1 MQFHQILFI
10 SLMELH
16 LVILA
21 AGKGTRMRSAL
32 PKVLH
37 KIAAKS
43 MVEHVIDAASQLPN
57 ISSTQLVYGHGGD
70 LMQQALAHR
79 DVHWA
84 LQADQLGTGHAVA
97 QAMPS
102 LPDSG
107 KVLILYGDV
116 PLITTQTLAR
126 LVDAQPSGG
135 IGLLTVVLD
144 NPTGYGRIVREQGTV
159 VGIVEQKDANQA
171 QLAIEEV
178 NTGILVADAVDLK
191 HWLSN
196 LSNENAQNE
205 YYLTDIIAMAHQQ
218 GRQVIAAHPES
229 AVEVEGVNNKLQLA
243 QLERAYQLQKA
254 HELMVQGATLLDPAR
269 LDIRGELKIGQDI
282 EIDVNVIIE
291 GTVVL
296 GDNVKVGA
304 NCILTNCTI
313 GDNTTIKPNSM
324 IESSQIGE
332 HCSVGPFARLR
343 PASVMHNNAHVG
355 NFVEMKKVELG
366 EGSKAGHLAYLG
378 DSIIGTNVN
387 IGAGTITCNYDGA
400 NKHLTEIGDDA
411 FIGSDSQLVAPVK
424 IGKGA
429 TIAAGSTITKEVGDN
444 ELVLSRVKQ
453 RHITNWPRPQKNK

>member
-1 MQFHQILFI
+1 
-10 SLMELH
+10 MELH

-43 MVEHVIDAASQLPN
+43 MVEHVIDAATQLPH
-57 ISSTQLVYGHGGD
+57 IASTQLVYGHGGD

-79 DVHWA
+79 DVNWA
-84 LQADQLGTGHAVA
+84 LQAEQLGTGHAVA
-97 QAMPS
+97 QAMPE

-116 PLITTQTLAR
+116 PLISTETLVR
-126 LVDAQPSGG
+126 LVDAQPNGG

-144 NPTGYGRIVREQGTV
+144 NPTGYGRIVRTDGQV
-159 VGIVEQKDANQA
+159 VGIVEQKDANAQ
-171 QLAIEEV
+171 QLAITEV
-178 NTGILVADAVDLK
+178 NTGILVADAIDLK
-191 HWLSN
+191 RWLAN
-196 LSNENAQNE
+196 LSNDNAQQE
-205 YYLTDIIAMAHQQ
+205 YYLTDIIAMAHQE
-218 GRQVIAAHPES
+218 GRAVIAAHPDS

-243 QLERAYQLQKA
+243 QLERAYQLQQA
-254 HELMVQGATLLDPAR
+254 HQLMVDGATLHDPAR
-269 LDIRGELKIGQDI
+269 LDIRGSIDIGQDV

-291 GTVVL
+291 GKVVL
-296 GDNVKVGA
+296 GNNVKIGA

-313 GDNTTIKPNSM
+313 ADNSEIKPNS
-324 IESSQIGE
+324 IVESSTVGAN
-332 HCSVGPFARLR
+332 CSVGPFARLR
-343 PASVMHNNAHVG
+343 PASVMLDHSHVG

-378 DSIIGTNVN
+378 DSIIGRDVN

-400 NKHLTEIGDDA
+400 NKHLTEIGDNA

-424 IGKGA
+424 IGAGA
-429 TIAAGSTITKEVGDN
+429 TIAAGATITKEVGDN
-444 ELVLSRVKQ
+444 ELVLTRVKQ
-453 RHITNWPRPQKNK
+453 RHIENWARPQKNK

>member
-1 MQFHQILFI
+1 
-10 SLMELH
+10 MELH

-37 KIAAKS
+37 KIASKS
-43 MVEHVIDAASQLPN
+43 MVEHVIDAASNLPN

-70 LMQQALAHR
+70 LMQQALSHR
-79 DVHWA
+79 DVSWA
-84 LQADQLGTGHAVA
+84 LQAEQLGTGHAVA
-97 QAMPS
+97 VAMPN

-116 PLITTQTLAR
+116 PLITTDTLTR
-126 LVDAQPSGG
+126 LVSVQPEGG

-144 NPTGYGRIVREQGTV
+144 NPTGYGRIVRNNGDV
-159 VGIVEQKDANQA
+159 VGIVEQKDANET
-171 QLAIEEV
+171 QLDINEV

-191 HWLSN
+191 HWLAN
-196 LSNENAQNE
+196 LSNDNAQKE
-205 YYLTDIIAMAHQQ
+205 YYLTDIIEMAHQQ
-218 GRQVIAAHPES
+218 GRQIIAAHPNS
-229 AVEVEGVNNKLQLA
+229 TVEVEGVNNKLQLA

-254 HELMVQGATLLDPAR
+254 HDLMVQGVTLHDPAR
-269 LDIRGELKIGQDI
+269 LDIRGNLDIGQDV
-282 EIDVNVIIE
+282 EIDINVIVN
-291 GTVVL
+291 GDVVL
-296 GDNVKVGA
+296 GNNVKIGA
-304 NCILTNCTI
+304 NCILTNCSI
-313 GDNTTIKPNSM
+313 GDNTEIKPNS
-324 IESSQIGE
+324 IVESSTVGNS
-332 HCSVGPFARLR
+332 CSVGPFARLR
-343 PASVMHNNAHVG
+343 PASVMANDSHVG
-355 NFVEMKKVELG
+355 NFVEMKKVQLG

-429 TIAAGSTITKEVGDN
+429 TIAAGATITKEVGDN

-453 RHITNWPRPQKNK
+453 RHITNWARPQKNK

>member
-1 MQFHQILFI
+1 
-10 SLMELH
+10 MELH

-37 KIAAKS
+37 KIASKS
-43 MVEHVIDAASQLPN
+43 MVEHVIDAASELPN

-70 LMQQALAHR
+70 LMQQALSQR
-79 DVHWA
+79 DVSWA
-84 LQADQLGTGHAVA
+84 LQAEQLGTGHAVA
-97 QAMPS
+97 VAMPN
-102 LPDSG
+102 LPNSG

-116 PLITTQTLAR
+116 PLITSETLTR
-126 LVDAQPSGG
+126 LVDVQPEGG

-144 NPTGYGRIVREQGTV
+144 NPTGYGRIERENGHV
-159 VGIVEQKDANQA
+159 VGIVEQKDANEA
-171 QLAIEEV
+171 QLTITEV

-191 HWLSN
+191 DWLSN
-196 LSNENAQNE
+196 LSNDNAQKE
-205 YYLTDIIAMAHQQ
+205 YYLTDIISMAHQQ
-218 GRQVIAAHPES
+218 GRQVIAAHPS
-229 AVEVEGVNNKLQLA
+229 STVEVEGVNNKLQLA

-254 HELMVQGATLLDPAR
+254 HDLMVQGATLFDPAR
-269 LDIRGELKIGQDI
+269 LDIRGDLKIGQDV
-282 EIDVNVIIE
+282 EIDINVIIN
-291 GTVVL
+291 GNVVL

-313 GDNTTIKPNSM
+313 GDNTEIKPNSM
-324 IESSQIGE
+324 VESSTIGE
-332 HCSVGPFARLR
+332 SCSVGPFARLR
-343 PASVMHNNAHVG
+343 PASVMHNDSHVG
-355 NFVEMKKVELG
+355 NFVEMKKVQLG

-378 DSIIGTNVN
+378 DSIIGSNVN

-429 TIAAGSTITKEVGDN
+429 TIAAGATITKEVADH
-444 ELVLSRVKQ
+444 ELVITRVKQ
-453 RHITNWPRPQKNK
+453 RHITNWARPQKTK

>member
-1 MQFHQILFI
+1 
-10 SLMELH
+10 MELH

-43 MVEHVIDAASQLPN
+43 MVEHVIDAASSLPN

-79 DVHWA
+79 DVNWA
-84 LQADQLGTGHAVA
+84 LQAEQLGTGHAVA
-97 QAMPS
+97 QAMPN

-116 PLITTQTLAR
+116 PLISTETLSR
-126 LVDAQPSGG
+126 LVDVQPTGG

-144 NPTGYGRIVREQGTV
+144 NPTGYGRIVREKNDV
-159 VGIVEQKDANQA
+159 VGIVEQKDASPA
-171 QLAIEEV
+171 QLAITEV

-196 LSNENAQNE
+196 LSNDNAQQE
-205 YYLTDIIAMAHQQ
+205 YYLTDIIAMAHKQ

-243 QLERAYQLQKA
+243 QLERAYQLQQA
-254 HELMVQGATLLDPAR
+254 HQLMVNGATLHDPAR
-269 LDIRGELKIGQDI
+269 LDIRGELKIGQDV
-282 EIDVNVIIE
+282 EIDINVIIE
-291 GTVVL
+291 GKVVL
-296 GDNVKVGA
+296 GNNVKIGA
-304 NCILTNCTI
+304 NCILNNCTV
-313 GDNTTIKPNSM
+313 GDNTEIKPNSM
-324 IESSQIGE
+324 IESSTVGE

-343 PASVMHNNAHVG
+343 PASVMKNDSHVG

-378 DSIIGTNVN
+378 DSMIGAGVN

-400 NKHLTEIGDDA
+400 NKHLTEIGDGA

-424 IGKGA
+424 VGKGA

-444 ELVLSRVKQ
+444 ELVLTRVKQ
-453 RHITNWPRPQKNK
+453 RHIENWARPQKISNKE